1 MATATRG
8 KQNKA
13 TVLIEGHEVTITNP
27 DKLLWPEKGIT
38 KAIYLERLIALAPY
52 LLTYCRDRY
61 LTTIRFPNGWN
72 EKSFYQKNTPE
83 PTPDFV
89 RTAMLESINYVH
101 LDSLP
106 TLVWLGN
113 LACLEFHPSF
123 HRIGSQLPEEWL
135 IDIDPSID
143 PEPRIMQAAE
153 IIGDILDK
161 LNIRSV
167 PKTSGATGVQ
177 IYVPIAREKGYTFE
191 QLRRIGHFV
200 ASYAVQM
207 HPKLFTI
214 ERLKKNRGSLI
225 YIDYL
230 QHWYGKTLS
239 APYTPRARE
248 SASVS
253 TPLTW
258 EEVRLRPDPRDF
270 HLLNI
275 GERLQRKGDL
285 IQQTPPQNL
294 DHVLSHI
301 P

>member
-1 MATATRG
+1 MYTWTHCPRWFGLAT
-8 KQNKA
+8 
-13 TVLIEGHEVTITNP
+13 
-27 DKLLWPEKGIT
+27 WPALNFI
-38 KAIYLERLIALAPY
+38 RLF
-52 LLTYCRDRY
+52 TGSD
-61 LTTIRFPNGWN
+61 
-72 EKSFYQKNTPE
+72 PE
-83 PTPDFV
+83 T
-89 RTAMLESINYVH
+89 
-101 LDSLP
+101 
-106 TLVWLGN
+106 
-113 LACLEFHPSF
+113 
-123 HRIGSQLPEEWL
+123 PEEWL

-177 IYVPIAREKGYTFE
+177 IYVPIAREKGYTFG
-191 QLRRIGHFV
+191 LVRRIGHFV

-275 GERLQRKGDL
+275 GERLRRKGDL